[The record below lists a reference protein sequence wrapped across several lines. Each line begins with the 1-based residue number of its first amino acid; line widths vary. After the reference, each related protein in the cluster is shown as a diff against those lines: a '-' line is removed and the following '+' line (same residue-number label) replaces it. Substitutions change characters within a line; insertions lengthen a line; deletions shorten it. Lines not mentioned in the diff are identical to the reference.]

1 MASLRAVFLVG
12 VLALAAAAP
21 WEQSDDPLAAALA
34 SDEECQAGDGDCA
47 LNALQT
53 RAEKLSPEGV
63 AVKPAEAPPAEPALA
78 EKEAAASAES
88 REERHTC
95 YPMAAAL
102 ASDEECQAGDG
113 DCALNA
119 LQTRAEKLSPEG
131 AGAEPAGK
139 PAEAAPAEPA
149 ALAEKEAVASTES
162 REDATPATAARAPST
177 ATPALTAAAG
187 TATRSSA
194 GARAVAAAPPPC
206 PSACR
211 TEG

>member
-21 WEQSDDPLAAALA
+21 WEQSDDPL
-34 SDEECQAGDGDCA
+34 
-47 LNALQT
+47 
-53 RAEKLSPEGV
+53 
-63 AVKPAEAPPAEPALA
+63 
-78 EKEAAASAES
+78 
-88 REERHTC
+88 
-95 YPMAAAL
+95 AAAL

-162 REDATPATAARAPST
+162 REERHTCYGRAGPIYGDPRSHCCGRHGYQIICGRTGRCSGSATLPIC
-177 ATPALTAAAG
+177 
-187 TATRSSA
+187 
-194 GARAVAAAPPPC
+194 V
-206 PSACR
+206 
-211 TEG
+211 